1 MVAKEPFNYEQEILA
16 QLRKQA
22 LLLARIQ
29 TFTAELQRIEYGLSM
44 SHFLAD
50 KYVNMR
56 TGGRM
61 KELDDKLNE
70 AIKEF
75 KAIEALVEV
84 ALDNTEK
91 DILGLIPKEG
101 SR

>member
-1 MVAKEPFNYEQEILA
+1 MTAKEPFNYEQELLT
-16 QLRKQA
+16 QLRMQA
-22 LLLARIQ
+22 LLLTRIQ
-29 TFTAELQRIEYGLSM
+29 RFTAELGSIAFSLSM

-56 TGGRM
+56 TGERV

-91 DILGLIPKEG
+91 DILGLIGEG
-101 SR
+101 KQ

>member
-1 MVAKEPFNYEQEILA
+1 MVAKKSFNYEKELLA

-29 TFTAELQRIEYGLSM
+29 RFTVQLQSIESGLSM
-44 SHFLAD
+44 SDFLAD

-56 TGGRM
+56 TAGRM

-70 AIKEF
+70 AIEEF
-75 KAIEALVEV
+75 KAIEARVEV

-91 DILGLIPKEG
+91 DILGLIGEG
-101 SR
+101 KQ

>member
-1 MVAKEPFNYEQEILA
+1 MAAKKPFNYEQELLA

-22 LLLARIQ
+22 LLQTRIQ
-29 TFTAELQRIEYGLSM
+29 RFTVQLESIESGLSM
-44 SHFLAD
+44 SDVLAE
-50 KYVNMR
+50 KYVNTR
-56 TGGRM
+56 TAGRM
-61 KELDDKLNE
+61 KELDNKLNE

-91 DILGLIPKEG
+91 DLLGLVEEG
-101 SR
+101 KQ